1 MFNALNGKD
10 FKNNEGLLRMSDKIV
25 KFLKDKNYFSISK
38 LEKCLNIPPTTIH
51 GAVYGKR
58 KIPKKYIEK
67 LKKELGL

>member
-1 MFNALNGKD
+1 
-10 FKNNEGLLRMSDKIV
+10 MSDKIV

-38 LEKCLNIPPTTIH
+38 LEKYLNIPPTTIH
-51 GAVYGKR
+51 GAMYGKR